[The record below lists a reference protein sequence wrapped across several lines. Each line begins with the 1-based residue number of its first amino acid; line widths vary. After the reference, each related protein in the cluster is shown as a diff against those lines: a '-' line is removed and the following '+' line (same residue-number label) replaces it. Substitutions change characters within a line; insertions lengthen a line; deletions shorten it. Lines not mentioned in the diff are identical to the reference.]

1 MKIGLLVTA
10 RMGSTRLHD
19 KHLKTLLGRPALSY
33 LLERIENTFKT
44 PMSKGLAQVFIATGR
59 ASANAALGIFSNDH
73 VHLFHGDDD
82 NIPLRH
88 LQLAKAHQLDA
99 MVSID
104 GDDLFCSPEAMQ
116 AVYED
121 LMQGQSLVKTTG
133 YPFGMNAWGY
143 SCTALAQAVS
153 TQDHGVLETG
163 WGRAFD
169 SISAKAIEL
178 DCADAEK
185 VRATLDYPLDLDFFS
200 SVIVQI
206 PEWQT
211 LPTPDFV
218 SKIVAQDLH
227 LVNSSLHDVYWQN
240 FHAQMNQEKTKA
252 LS

>member
-1 MKIGLLVTA
+1 MKIGLLITA

-19 KHLKTLLGRPALSY
+19 KHLKPLHGRPALSY
-33 LLERIENTFKT
+33 LLERVENTFKT
-44 PMSKGLAQVFIATGR
+44 AVLEGLAQVFIATG
-59 ASANAALGIFSNDH
+59 SESGNTALGVLSNDH
-73 VHLFHGDDD
+73 VHLFYGDDD

-104 GDDLFCSPEAMQ
+104 GDDLFCSPEAML
-116 AVYED
+116 AVYEG
-121 LMQGQSLVKTTG
+121 LKQGQPLVKTTG

-143 SCTALAQAVS
+143 SSEALAQAVS
-153 TQDHGVLETG
+153 TQDNGLLETG

-169 SISAKAIEL
+169 AISAKVIEL

-185 VRATLDYPLDLDFFS
+185 VRASLDYPLDLDFFS
-200 SVIVQI
+200 TVIAHI
-206 PEWQT
+206 SEWQT
-211 LPTPDFV
+211 LSTPDLV

-227 LVNSSLHDVYWQN
+227 LINFSLHDEYWQN
-240 FHAQMNQEKTKA
+240 FHAKMNQEKNRA

>member
-19 KHLKTLLGRPALSY
+19 KHLKPLLGRPALSY
-33 LLERIENTFKT
+33 LLERIEHTFKA
-44 PMSKGLAQVFIATGR
+44 PVLEGLAQVFIATGR
-59 ASANAALGIFSNDH
+59 ASGNTALGIFSNDH

-88 LQLAKAHQLDA
+88 LQLAKTHQLDA

-104 GDDLFCSPEAMQ
+104 GDDLFCSPEAMHS
-116 AVYED
+116 VYEG
-121 LMQGQSLVKTTG
+121 LMQGNPLLKTTG

-143 SCTALAQAVS
+143 SCAALAQAVS

-169 SISAKAIEL
+169 SISAKVIEL
-178 DCADAEK
+178 HCPEAEK

-200 SVIVQI
+200 SVIAHI
-206 PEWQT
+206 PAWQT
-211 LPTPDFV
+211 LSTPDFV

-227 LVNSSLHDVYWQN
+227 HVNSSLHDVYWQN

>member
-19 KHLKTLLGRPALSY
+19 KHLKPLNGRPALSY
-33 LLERIENTFKT
+33 LLERIENTFKI
-44 PMSKGLAQVFIATGR
+44 PLSDGLAKAFIATGS
-59 ASANAALGIFSNDH
+59 ASANTALSVLSNDH
-73 VHLFHGDDD
+73 VQLFHGDDD

-88 LQLAKAHQLDA
+88 LQLAKAHQLNA

-104 GDDLFCSPEAMQ
+104 GDDLFCSPEAMLS
-116 AVYED
+116 VYEG
-121 LMQGQSLVKTTG
+121 LMHGNSLVKTTG

-143 SCTALAQAVS
+143 SCVALQQAVS
-153 TQDHGVLETG
+153 TQDHGLLETG

-169 SISAKAIEL
+169 AIEAKVIEL
-178 DCADAEK
+178 GCPDADK

-200 SVIVQI
+200 AAMLQI
-206 PEWQT
+206 PEWQA
-211 LPTPDFV
+211 LSTPNFV

-227 LVNSSLHDVYWQN
+227 LMNSSLHDVYWQN
-240 FHAQMNQEKTKA
+240 FHAQMNQEKNRA